1 MPSTYGAL
9 WEKYW
14 NDLPAGFGQAFWDA
28 APGKSAALHLPL
40 FQSYFDPGLPLVDLG
55 CGNGT
60 QSPFLARHYTSVIGV
75 DISASAIE
83 QAKLENPAPRV
94 SYELLDVLDTAQVNA
109 LRERI
114 GPANVYMRAVIHQ
127 LSPADR
133 LVCARNLARLAGSAG
148 TVFDQELIHASYE
161 VFERLLAESPD
172 PLPRL
177 SRLSRYFQVGLK
189 TSAAG
194 VADLAAVFAE
204 AGYTVQRS
212 ERMELRTSE
221 RFADGSEL
229 LMPAQYV
236 IARPRG

>member
-1 MPSTYGAL
+1 MPTAYGAL

-28 APGKSAALHLPL
+28 SPDKSAAIHLPL
-40 FQSYFDPGLPLVDLG
+40 FEQYFDPKLPLVDLG

-60 QSPFLARHYTSVIGV
+60 QSPFLAQHYPSVTGV

-83 QAKLENPAPRV
+83 QAKAENPAPKV
-94 SYELLDVLDTAQVNA
+94 DYEVLDVLDAAQVNA

-127 LSPADR
+127 LSPTDR
-133 LVCARNLARLAGSAG
+133 LICAENLAQLAGPTGA
-148 TVFDQELIHASYE
+148 VFDQELIRDSYE

-177 SRLSRYFQVGLK
+177 ARLSRYFQVGLK

-204 AGYTVQRS
+204 AGYTVLRS
-212 ERMELRTSE
+212 ERMELPTSE
-221 RFADGSEL
+221 RFSDGSVL

-236 IARPRG
+236 IARPRS